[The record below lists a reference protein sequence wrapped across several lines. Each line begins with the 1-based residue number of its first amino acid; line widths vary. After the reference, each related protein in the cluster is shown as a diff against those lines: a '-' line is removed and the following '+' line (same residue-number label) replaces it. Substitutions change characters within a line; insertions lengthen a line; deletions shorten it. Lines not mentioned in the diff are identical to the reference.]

1 MNLVRRFCG
10 LCWRKLTTLIMIS
23 SRKQMRVKLQCRLLN
38 IVLAKVVKYTM
49 NTNKVTK
56 PTSKVSKP
64 SQSCLLRA
72 NTIRP
77 LGLI

>member
-23 SRKQMRVKLQCRLLN
+23 SRKQMRVKLQCKLLN

-49 NTNKVTK
+49 NTNKRDEPHFK
-56 PTSKVSKP
+56 
-64 SQSCLLRA
+64 
-72 NTIRP
+72 
-77 LGLI
+77 G